1 MLNLFFLSILQ
12 LLYVFA
18 LAPLAVGILHVFDE
32 RLSSRRGPSIFQ
44 EYYNLF
50 KFFRKQSIY
59 PKTASG
65 FFSYVPY
72 IAFGMYLFLTL
83 VLPIIT
89 AFPLLF
95 GPVVDFVGGG
105 LVFGAASTFLKL
117 ASLDSRNSY
126 SILGA
131 SKASSI
137 GIFTEPIILLIFIM
151 FGVISG
157 TNNPYVINNILQ
169 TSTSWFF
176 SLVHLFVG
184 VAFFLVLIIETGQ
197 LPIESHTPNEFGSI
211 DSLMSL
217 EYSGR
222 ELALLKWGS
231 YIKSFLL
238 MNVFLNVFTLPFF
251 VPMKFNILAIVLYM
265 FINFIKIILLLAI
278 FAIIN
283 NIVSKY
289 RLFKIF
295 DYILIAFSFALMAMV
310 VFYVVNGG

>member
-1 MLNLFFLSILQ
+1 MLVFLSILQ
-12 LLYVFA
+12 LLYVIA
-18 LAPLAVGILHVFDE
+18 LSPLAIGILNFFDE
-32 RLSSRRGPSIFQ
+32 RLSSRGGPSIFQ
-44 EYYNLF
+44 EYYNIF
-50 KFFRKQSIY
+50 KYFKKQSIY
-59 PKTASG
+59 PSTASD

-72 IAFGMYLFLTL
+72 ITFAMYLFLTL

-89 AFPLLF
+89 AFPLTF

-105 LVFGAASTFLKL
+105 LVFGAASTLIKL
-117 ASLDSRNSY
+117 ASLDSKNNY

-131 SKASSI
+131 SRASSI

-176 SLVHLFVG
+176 SLVHLFIAI
-184 VAFFLVLIIETGQ
+184 AFFFVLIIETGQ
-197 LPIESHTPNEFGSI
+197 LPIESHTPNELGSI
-211 DSLMSL
+211 DSLMSQ

-222 ELALLKWGS
+222 ELALVKWGS
-231 YIKSFLL
+231 YAKSFIL
-238 MNVFLNVFTLPFF
+238 MNVFLNVYTFPFF
-251 VPMKFNILAIVLYM
+251 VPMKLNLLSVFIYM
-265 FINFIKIILLLAI
+265 FINFFKITVLLAV

-295 DYILIAFSFALMAMV
+295 DYIAIAFSFALMAML
-310 VFYVVNGG
+310 VFYIVNGG

>member
-1 MLNLFFLSILQ
+1 MLVFLSIIQ
-12 LLYVFA
+12 LLYVIA
-18 LAPLAVGILHVFDE
+18 LSPLAIGILNFFDE
-32 RLSSRRGPSIFQ
+32 RLSSRGGPSIFQ
-44 EYYNLF
+44 EYYNIF
-50 KFFRKQSIY
+50 KYFKKQSIY
-59 PKTASG
+59 PSAASD

-72 IAFGMYLFLTL
+72 ITFAMYLFLTL

-89 AFPLLF
+89 AFPLTF

-105 LVFGAASTFLKL
+105 LIFGAASSLLKL
-117 ASLDSRNSY
+117 ASLDSKNNY

-131 SKASSI
+131 SRASSI

-176 SLVHLFVG
+176 SLVHLFIAI
-184 VAFFLVLIIETGQ
+184 AFFFVLIIETGQ
-197 LPIESHTPNEFGSI
+197 LPIESHTPNELGSI
-211 DSLMSL
+211 DSLMSQ

-222 ELALLKWGS
+222 ELALVKWGS
-231 YIKSFLL
+231 YTKSFIL
-238 MNVFLNVFTLPFF
+238 MNVLLNVYTFPFF
-251 VPMKFNILAIVLYM
+251 VPMKLNLLSVFIYM
-265 FINFIKIILLLAI
+265 FINFFKITVLLAV

-295 DYILIAFSFALMAMV
+295 DYIAIAFSFALMAML
-310 VFYVVNGG
+310 VFYIVNGG